1 MQGWNHSL
9 TMAGFPPNRGDAPV
23 IRYPTVNRPRLAS
36 GSRKRGA
43 RAGAKRKM
51 FKSGLA
57 AGLRKPVKMIQRAY
71 VVALVIIA
79 SMLLAS
85 FMLLNHLIGAQQRE
99 EHRVSIAETQ
109 RALSQRIVFLA
120 NAAQRALPERQPVL
134 ILALRQATSEFERNY
149 AELLAETGAVPDSA
163 ARLDGETVESVL
175 YSSPYHLEY
184 FTDGLAANSW
194 RLIASLETENA
205 PVTSRFVYRGG
216 KERAQM
222 DERLATATMDGYAA
236 LRDRLAAL
244 ARDRLAGLVAVH
256 RALFAAT
263 LFVLVLVALFIFRP
277 MAILIGQRTDQLVE
291 ARNAMAH
298 NAIHDGLTGLNN
310 RVFLNFRFGSFLE
323 DADRR
328 GSRLAVIQF
337 DLDRFK
343 QINDTLGHAAGDHV
357 LTTTARR
364 MRRAGPP
371 DTVCVRLGGD
381 EFVVIVP
388 NARGEDVVAAIAGRI
403 LRMINQPIEFEGQTI
418 HAGASA
424 GVAFFPEDGREPSE
438 LLSHADVALY
448 AAKKAGGGTFS
459 FFTAEL
465 RRAQE
470 ERKEIERELVM
481 SIARRDFTVRY
492 QPQVSLA
499 DGRVTG
505 IEALVRWQ
513 PPGRDFVPP
522 SIFLPVAEKSGL
534 MPAIGRIVFREA
546 MGAAARWHRQGLRF
560 GRLALNASGS
570 ELAQQDF
577 AGFLFETLAETGL
590 PADRLALEIVES
602 VILDDEKT
610 GIAATLRTIRAAGI
624 HLELDDFGTGY
635 ASLTHVDPRQID
647 RLKVDRRFIQN
658 IQDNDQNA
666 HIVRAVI
673 DLADRLGIGI
683 IAEGAETDAELNALA
698 ALGCDEVQGFGI
710 AFPMPEDA
718 MTAWLSAGPALARAG
733 HGPERSGSR
742 DAA

>member
-1 MQGWNHSL
+1 
-9 TMAGFPPNRGDAPV
+9 
-23 IRYPTVNRPRLAS
+23 
-36 GSRKRGA
+36 
-43 RAGAKRKM
+43 M
-51 FKSGLA
+51 FRTGVA

-71 VVALVIIA
+71 VAALVIIA
-79 SMLLAS
+79 SMLFAS
-85 FMLLNHLIGAQQRE
+85 FMLLNHMIGAQQRE

-109 RALSQRIVFLA
+109 RSLSQRIVFLA
-120 NAAQRALPERQPVL
+120 NAAQRAAPERQSALV
-134 ILALRQATSEFERNY
+134 LALRQATIEFERNY
-149 AELLAETGAVPDSA
+149 AELLSETQAVPESA
-163 ARLDGETVESVL
+163 ARLEAGTVENIL
-175 YSSPYHLEY
+175 YSKPFHLEY

-194 RLIASLETENA
+194 RLIASLQTENA
-205 PVTSRFVYRGG
+205 PVTSRLVYRGG

-222 DERLATATMDGYAA
+222 DERLATATMDGYSA
-236 LRDRLAAL
+236 LRDRLSTL
-244 ARDRLAGLVAVH
+244 SRDHLSRLVAAH
-256 RALFAAT
+256 RTLFAAT
-263 LFVLVLVALFIFRP
+263 LFVLVLVAAFIFRP

-291 ARNAMAH
+291 ARNTMAH

-310 RVFLNFRFGSFLE
+310 RVFLNYRFGTFLE
-323 DADRR
+323 DAAAR

-357 LTTTARR
+357 LTTTAQR
-364 MRRAGPP
+364 MRRAARAEN
-371 DTVCVRLGGD
+371 VCIRLGGD

-388 NARGEDVVAAIAGRI
+388 HARDDAGVAATADRI
-403 LRMINQPIEFEGQTI
+403 LRTINQPIEFEGQTI
-418 HAGASA
+418 QAGASA
-424 GVAFFPEDGREPSE
+424 GIAFFPEDGREPSE

-448 AAKKAGGGTFS
+448 AAKKAGGGAFS
-459 FFTAEL
+459 FFTREL
-465 RRAQE
+465 RLALE

-481 SIARRDFTVRY
+481 SIARRDFSVRF
-492 QPQVSLA
+492 QPQVSLG

-522 SIFLPVAEKSGL
+522 SVFLPVAEKSGL

-546 MGAAARWHRQGLRF
+546 IAAAAGWHRQGLRF

-577 AGFLFETLAETGL
+577 AVFLFETLAETGL

-624 HLELDDFGTGY
+624 QLELDDFGTGY

-647 RLKVDRRFIQN
+647 RIKIDRRFVQN

-673 DLADRLGIGI
+673 DLAERLGIGI
-683 IAEGAETDAELNALA
+683 IAEGAETDAELNELA
-698 ALGCDEVQGFGI
+698 ALGCDEVQGFGV

-718 MTAWLSAGPALARAG
+718 MTVWLAAGPALARAG
-733 HGPERSGSR
+733 DGSGSR
-742 DAA
+742 NAA

>member
-1 MQGWNHSL
+1 
-9 TMAGFPPNRGDAPV
+9 
-23 IRYPTVNRPRLAS
+23 
-36 GSRKRGA
+36 
-43 RAGAKRKM
+43 
-51 FKSGLA
+51 
-57 AGLRKPVKMIQRAY
+57 MIQRAY

-85 FMLLNHLIGAQQRE
+85 FILLNHLIGAQQRE
-99 EHRVSIAETQ
+99 EHLVSIAETQ

-120 NAAQRALPERQPVL
+120 NAAQRATPKRQPTLV
-134 ILALRQATSEFERNY
+134 LALRQATEEFEQNY
-149 AELLAETGAVPDSA
+149 DELLAETRAVPGSEAQSNPD
-163 ARLDGETVESVL
+163 TVENVL
-175 YSSPYHLEY
+175 YSRPYHLEY

-194 RLIASLETENA
+194 RLIAALQTEDVPGA
-205 PVTSRFVYRGG
+205 SRLFYRAGQ
-216 KERAQM
+216 ERAQL
-222 DERLATATMDGYAA
+222 DERLATATMDGYSA
-236 LRDRLAAL
+236 LRDRLWVL
-244 ARDRLAGLVAVH
+244 SRERLSRLVAVH

-298 NAIHDGLTGLNN
+298 NAIHDGLTGLHN
-310 RVFLNFRFGSFLE
+310 RVFLNYRFGTFLE
-323 DADRR
+323 VAAAR
-328 GSRLAVIQF
+328 GDRLAVIQF

-343 QINDTLGHAAGDHV
+343 QINDTLGHSAGDQV
-357 LTTTARR
+357 LTATAQR
-364 MRRAGPP
+364 MRRAGRSEN
-371 DTVCVRLGGD
+371 VCIRLGGD

-388 NARGEDVVAAIAGRI
+388 QARDNASVAATVERI

-424 GVAFFPEDGREPSE
+424 GIAFFPEDGREPSE
-438 LLSHADVALY
+438 LLNHADVALY
-448 AAKKAGGGTFS
+448 AAKKTGGGAFS
-459 FFTAEL
+459 FFTGEL
-465 RRAQE
+465 RRELE

-481 SIARRDFTVRY
+481 SIARRDFSVRF
-492 QPQVSLA
+492 QPQVSLG
-499 DGRVTG
+499 DGAVTG

-522 SIFLPVAEKSGL
+522 SVFLPIAEKSGL

-546 MGAAARWHRQGLRF
+546 IGAAARWHGQGLRF

-577 AGFLFETLAETGL
+577 ASFLFETLAETGL

-610 GIAATLRTIRAAGI
+610 GIAATLRTIRSAGI

-647 RLKVDRRFIQN
+647 RIKIDRRFVQN

-666 HIVRAVI
+666 PIVRAVI

-683 IAEGAETDAELNALA
+683 IAEGAETDAELNELA
-698 ALGCDEVQGFGI
+698 SLGCDDVQGYGI
-710 AFPMPEDA
+710 AFPMPEEA
-718 MTAWLSAGPALARAG
+718 MSAWLAAGTASLRTGAESTDEDG
-733 HGPERSGSR
+733 R